1 MDFMIFRYSS
11 VVRRDS
17 RILRIAVFFAAML
30 RMDGDWRNSVIR
42 RGNLAWKVAMHQ
54 AQAVIA

>member
-1 MDFMIFRYSS
+1 MW
-11 VVRRDS
+11 RDS